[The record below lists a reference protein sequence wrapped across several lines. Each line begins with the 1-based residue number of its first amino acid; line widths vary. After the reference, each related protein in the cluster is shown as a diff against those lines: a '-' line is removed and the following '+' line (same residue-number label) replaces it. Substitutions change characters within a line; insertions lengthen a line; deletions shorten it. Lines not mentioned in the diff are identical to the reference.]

1 MKRVKLIEKMALI
14 ASGNFNDLKKFK
26 MILSKMDYIICADG
40 GANNLNKLGIKPD
53 LIVGD
58 LDSIDETTLK
68 FFKEENI
75 EFLKFPK
82 AKNSTDSEL
91 CVDIAIDKK
100 PKEIY
105 MFGFTGTR
113 LDHTLANINLLKKIN
128 NNNIIGF
135 IIDDN
140 NKITISNKDIKINYE
155 SEYKYISFISLKE
168 SSIITL
174 KGFKYPLKDYILK
187 QDSTICVSNEFD
199 DEKAQID
206 LKDGLILIIKSKD

>member
-1 MKRVKLIEKMALI
+1 MKKIALI

-26 MILSKMDYIICADG
+26 IILSTMDYIICADG
-40 GANNLNKLGIKPD
+40 GANNLKKINLNPN

-58 LDSIDETTLK
+58 LDSIDENTLK
-68 FFKEENI
+68 FFKENNI

-128 NNNIIGF
+128 DNNIKAY

-140 NKITISNKDIKINYE
+140 NKISITNKDIEIEYE
-155 SEYKYISFISLKE
+155 DDYKYISFISLNE
-168 SSIITL
+168 SSKITL
-174 KGFKYPLKDYILK
+174 KGLKYPLKDYILK
-187 QDSTICVSNEFD
+187 QDSTICISNEFD
-199 DEKAQID
+199 DIKAQIEIEE
-206 LKDGLILIIKSKD
+206 GLVLIIKSRD